1 MARVNFNAR
10 DFLPMMGRDKPPQR
24 SLFYTGINL
33 DKRVRSDH
41 VLRKVSELVDFD
53 FVYGEVIESYGQ
65 NGNVSVAP
73 PMILKLM
80 LLLVLYNVRSERE
93 LMTTLPERL
102 DWLWFLGLDLDS
114 EIPDHSVLSKA
125 RKRWGVELFQNFF
138 ERIVWQCVE
147 AGLVDGKKLFCDS
160 SLVQADAS
168 CNSIVDSQGLRRY
181 LNPAYRELEARLLE
195 RNENKAQEERNDSDN
210 DPPRRNV
217 VNQRYV
223 STTDP
228 EASVVRKGQGKAKLH
243 YQTHRGIDGAYGVIT
258 ATVVGPGDQ
267 NEAHRLS
274 NLIEAHQNHTR
285 HSVEVV
291 VADSKYGTTAN
302 FFDCHDHGITA
313 HMPVLKQT
321 QDQQERRRKI
331 FSESWFIYDAHSDSY
346 SCPGGQTL
354 TKRKHWVERKAFEY
368 VTARGVC
375 QQCSLRAQCTQSESG
390 GRTLKRHERQELL
403 DQLRAQARSGAARR
417 DIRTR
422 QHFMEGSFAQ
432 ATRFGL
438 KRARWRGQWRVQIQ
452 DYLIAIVQNIE
463 LLVAHARPKPRVAL
477 AWVNM
482 KGTNCA
488 SLRQLIQFVLSALG
502 CELYIGQ
509 PPTP

>member
-1 MARVNFNAR
+1 
-10 DFLPMMGRDKPPQR
+10 MMGRDKPPQR

-41 VLRKVSELVDFD
+41 VLRKVSRLVDFD
-53 FVYGEVIESYGQ
+53 FVYGEVKESYGY

-80 LLLVLYNVRSERE
+80 LLLVLYNARSERE
-93 LMTTLPERL
+93 LMATLSERL

-125 RKRWGVELFQNFF
+125 RKRWGVELFQSFF

-181 LNPAYRELEARLLE
+181 LNPAYRELEARLSE
-195 RNENKAQEERNDSDN
+195 REASPKQDDPGD

-217 VNQRYV
+217 VNQRFV

-228 EASVVRKGQGKAKLH
+228 EASVVRKGKGKAKLH

-258 ATVVGPGDQ
+258 ATVVGPGDE
-267 NEAHRLS
+267 NEAHRLRD
-274 NLIEAHQNHTR
+274 LIEAHQDHTR
-285 HSVEVV
+285 HNVEVV

-302 FFDCHDHGITA
+302 FFDCHDHGIIA

-331 FSESWFIYDAHSDSY
+331 FPESRFIYNPHSDTY
-346 SCPGGQTL
+346 SCPAGQTL
-354 TKRKHWVERKAFEY
+354 SKRKHWVERKAFEY

-403 DQLRAQARSGAARR
+403 DRLRAQARSAPARR
-417 DIRTR
+417 DIRIR

-452 DYLIAIVQNIE
+452 DYLIAVVQNIE
-463 LLVAHARPKPRVAL
+463 LLIAHARPKPRVAL
-477 AWVNM
+477 ALVNM
-482 KGTNCA
+482 TPTNCD
-488 SLRQLIQFVLSALG
+488 SVRELTRWLRSAFSRDS
-502 CELYIGQ
+502 YFAQ
-509 PPTP
+509 PAY

>member
-1 MARVNFNAR
+1 
-10 DFLPMMGRDKPPQR
+10 MMGRENPPQP

-33 DKRVRSDH
+33 EKRVRSDH
-41 VLRKVSELVDFD
+41 VLRKVARLVDFD
-53 FVYGEVIESYGQ
+53 FVYGEVKESYGY
-65 NGNVSVAP
+65 NGNVSVPP

-80 LLLVLYNVRSERE
+80 LLLVLYNVRRERE
-93 LMTTLPERL
+93 LMATLPERL

-125 RKRWGVELFQNFF
+125 RKRWGVELFRSFF

-147 AGLVDGKKLFCDS
+147 GGLVDGKKLFCDS

-168 CNSIVDSQGLRRY
+168 CNSIVDTQGLRRY
-181 LNPAYRELEARLLE
+181 LNPAYRELEKRLVE
-195 RNENKAQEERNDSDN
+195 REEDKTQDEKDDSD
-210 DPPRRNV
+210 DDSPRRNV

-258 ATVVGPGDQ
+258 ATGPGDQ
-267 NEAHRLS
+267 NEAHRLTD
-274 NLIEAHQNHTR
+274 LLDAHQAQTHNK
-285 HSVEVV
+285 VEVV

-302 FFDCHDHGITA
+302 FFECHDRGIAA

-331 FSESWFIYDAHSDSY
+331 FPESRFIYDLHTDTY

-354 TKRKHWVERKAFEY
+354 TKRKHWAQRKAYEY

-403 DQLRAQARSGAARR
+403 DRLRAQARSAPARR
-417 DIRTR
+417 DIRIR

-432 ATRFGL
+432 AARFGL

-452 DYLIAIVQNIE
+452 DYLIAIVQNVE
-463 LLVAHARPKPRVAL
+463 LLIAHAWPKPRTAL
-477 AWVNM
+477 ALLDFQETTCGVRS
-482 KGTNCA
+482 GLA
-488 SLRQLIQFVLSALG
+488 GLVLAAFSRHSYFARPAY
-502 CELYIGQ
+502 LY
-509 PPTP
+509 

>member
-1 MARVNFNAR
+1 
-10 DFLPMMGRDKPPQR
+10 MMGQDKPPQR
-24 SLFYTGINL
+24 ALFYTGINL
-33 DKRVRSDH
+33 DKRVRREH
-41 VLRKVSELVDFD
+41 VLRKVAKLVDFE
-53 FVYGEVIESYGQ
+53 FVYGEVKESYGY
-65 NGNVSVAP
+65 NGNVSVPP

-93 LMTTLPERL
+93 LMATLPERL

-114 EIPDHSVLSKA
+114 EIPHHSVLSKA
-125 RKRWGVELFQNFF
+125 RRRWGVELFRKFF

-147 AGLVDGKKLFCDS
+147 AGLVDGSKLFCDS

-168 CNSIVDSQGLRRY
+168 CNSIVDTEGLRRY
-181 LNPAYRELEARLLE
+181 LNPAYRELEKRLE
-195 RNENKAQEERNDSDN
+195 DQEKNNQQEKNDSDD

-217 VNQRYV
+217 VNQRYI

-267 NEAHRLS
+267 NEAHRLRD
-274 NLIEAHQNHTR
+274 LLEAHQDHTLR
-285 HSVEVV
+285 KVEVV

-313 HMPVLKQT
+313 HIPVLKQI

-331 FSESWFIYDAHSDSY
+331 FPENQFIYDSQSDTY
-346 SCPGGQTL
+346 SCPAGQTL
-354 TKRKHWVERKAFEY
+354 RKRKHWAERKAFEY
-368 VTARGVC
+368 VTAKGIC
-375 QQCSLRAQCTQSESG
+375 QKCSLRAQCTQSESG

-403 DQLRAQARSGAARR
+403 DHLRAHARSAAARR
-417 DIRTR
+417 DIRIR

-463 LLVAHARPKPRVAL
+463 LLIAHARPKPTMAL
-477 AWVNM
+477 ALVNFT
-482 KGTNCA
+482 KEICA
-488 SLRQLIQFVLSALG
+488 ACRRAKTWVLS
-502 CELYIGQ
+502 ELVLSVTSHYRPLQ
-509 PPTP
+509 TS

>member
-1 MARVNFNAR
+1 
-10 DFLPMMGRDKPPQR
+10 
-24 SLFYTGINL
+24 
-33 DKRVRSDH
+33 
-41 VLRKVSELVDFD
+41 VLRKVSRLVDFD
-53 FVYGEVIESYGQ
+53 FVYGEVKDSYGY

-80 LLLVLYNVRSERE
+80 LLLVLYNARSERE
-93 LMTTLPERL
+93 LMATLSERL

-125 RKRWGVELFQNFF
+125 RKRWGVELFQSFF

-147 AGLVDGKKLFCDS
+147 SGLVDGKKLFCDS

-181 LNPAYRELEARLLE
+181 LNPAYRELEARLSE
-195 RNENKAQEERNDSDN
+195 REASPKQDDPGD

-217 VNQRYV
+217 VNQRFV

-228 EASVVRKGQGKAKLH
+228 EASVVRKGKGKAKLH

-258 ATVVGPGDQ
+258 ATVVGPGDE
-267 NEAHRLS
+267 NEAHRLRD
-274 NLIEAHQNHTR
+274 LIEAHQDHTR
-285 HSVEVV
+285 HNVEVV

-321 QDQQERRRKI
+321 QDKQERRRKI
-331 FSESWFIYDAHSDSY
+331 FPESRFIYDPYNDTY
-346 SCPGGQTL
+346 SCPAGQTL
-354 TKRKHWVERKAFEY
+354 SKRKHWVERKAFEY

-403 DQLRAQARSGAARR
+403 DRLRAQARSAAARR
-417 DIRTR
+417 DIRIR

-452 DYLIAIVQNIE
+452 DYLIAVVQNIE
-463 LLVAHARPKPRVAL
+463 LLVAHAWPKPRVAL
-477 AWVNM
+477 ALVNM
-482 KGTNCA
+482 TPTNCD
-488 SLRQLIQFVLSALG
+488 SVRELTRWLRSGFSADS
-502 CELYIGQ
+502 
-509 PPTP
+509 